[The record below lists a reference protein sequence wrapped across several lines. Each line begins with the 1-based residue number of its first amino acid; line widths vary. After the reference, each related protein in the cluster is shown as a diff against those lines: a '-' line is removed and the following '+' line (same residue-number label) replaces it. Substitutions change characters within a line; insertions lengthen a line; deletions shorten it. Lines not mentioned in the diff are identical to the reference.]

1 MTLFQLARMNK
12 TMRNLEKR
20 MILILPRL
28 SFFGEEKER
37 DKLIVID
44 NDSGLADCSY
54 TSASFLTDMRKSC
67 YSCVLNF
74 YLFYPEKA
82 NWKLMIS
89 QTKML
94 NLFAAYVNLSSVTS
108 ILSVSCT
115 RVTFCQIPKSSLW
128 LDRLPIDLSHKS
140 SSGKILTNLSRVATV
155 LFQYQL

>member
-12 TMRNLEKR
+12 KMRNLERR

-37 DKLIVID
+37 DRLIVMD
-44 NDSGLADCSY
+44 NDSGLAF
-54 TSASFLTDMRKSC
+54 ASFLTDMRKFC